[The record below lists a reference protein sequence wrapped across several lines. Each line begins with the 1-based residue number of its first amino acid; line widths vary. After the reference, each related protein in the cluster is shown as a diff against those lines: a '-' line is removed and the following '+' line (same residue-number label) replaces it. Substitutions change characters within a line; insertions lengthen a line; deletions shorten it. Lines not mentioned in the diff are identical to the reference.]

1 MTRGTIPPA
10 LLTSVKNYLN
20 ITWSDAATDSKIS
33 DLIASASTYLDSK
46 LGSAADYTADGLPRT
61 LLFEYVRYARDSAL
75 DVFETNYRSMILAMQ
90 NEGVTAVYGV
100 ESTVSPAN

>member
-1 MTRGTIPPA
+1 MTRNDIPPA
-10 LLTSVKNYLN
+10 LLTDVENYLN
-20 ITWSDAATDSKIS
+20 ITWQDTATDNKIS
-33 DLIASASTYLDSK
+33 NLIASASAYLDSK

-100 ESTVSPAN
+100 ESTVPATD

>member
-1 MTRGTIPPA
+1 MTRNTIPPE
-10 LLTSVKNYLN
+10 LLADVENYLN
-20 ITWSDAATDSKIS
+20 ITWNDTATDNKIS
-33 DLIASASTYLDSK
+33 GLIASASAYLDSK

-100 ESTVSPAN
+100 ESTVSSTN

>member
-1 MTRGTIPPA
+1 MTRNDIPPE
-10 LLTSVKNYLN
+10 LLADVENYIN
-20 ITWSDAATDSKIS
+20 ITWQDTDTDNKIS
-33 DLIASASTYLDSK
+33 NLIASASTYLDSK
-46 LGSAADYTADGLPRT
+46 RGSSSDYTADGLPRT

-100 ESTVSPAN
+100 ESTV